1 MRETS
6 PMRKYSLSGITGSEA
21 LLPLRCFFFSAV
33 MTEALR
39 APDGR
44 LQHWHSTIGSPALH
58 GARTCTLVARTLT
71 RNNSG
76 VGGVSRT
83 GSTVELGLFRGWI
96 SDHASVSAPRR
107 SQACCCCGSPPE
119 LFAAVS
125 PAQNGLREQQ
135 PRRPACCQKIS
146 EAKASLDY
154 VISSFSWRAFSLLSW
169 LPLNLPPYGPSP
181 LE

>member
-44 LQHWHSTIGSPALH
+44 LQHWHSTTGLPALH

-76 VGGVSRT
+76 VATESELGARWNSDLFAGGVSDHAPVSRRVVRRFAVVADRRRSYSQPFRQRKT
-83 GSTVELGLFRGWI
+83 ASANSNRGGQLVAKKLARPMPRWITLFLLFLGGLFRCFL
-96 SDHASVSAPRR
+96 
-107 SQACCCCGSPPE
+107 CCH
-119 LFAAVS
+119 
-125 PAQNGLREQQ
+125 
-135 PRRPACCQKIS
+135 
-146 EAKASLDY
+146 
-154 VISSFSWRAFSLLSW
+154 
-169 LPLNLPPYGPSP
+169 
-181 LE
+181 

>member
-44 LQHWHSTIGSPALH
+44 LQHWHSTTGLPALH

-76 VGGVSRT
+76 VDGGNANWGHGRIRATARVDRRSCSGFAARR
-83 GSTVELGLFRGWI
+83 F
-96 SDHASVSAPRR
+96 SAPLLLRIAVGVIR
-107 SQACCCCGSPPE
+107 SRFRQRKTASANSNRGGQ
-119 LFAAVS
+119 L
-125 PAQNGLREQQ
+125 L
-135 PRRPACCQKIS
+135 
-146 EAKASLDY
+146 AKK
-154 VISSFSWRAFSLLSW
+154 
-169 LPLNLPPYGPSP
+169 
-181 LE
+181 

>member
-71 RNNSG
+71 RNNSVVAG
-76 VGGVSRT
+76 VFRT
-83 GSTVELGLFRGWI
+83 GSTVELGPLRGWI
-96 SDHASVSAPRR
+96 SDHAPVSRRFVRRFAGVADRRR
-107 SQACCCCGSPPE
+107 SYS
-119 LFAAVS
+119 
-125 PAQNGLREQQ
+125 Q
-135 PRRPACCQKIS
+135 PFCQRKTAS
-146 EAKASLDY
+146 ANSNRGGQLLAKK
-154 VISSFSWRAFSLLSW
+154 
-169 LPLNLPPYGPSP
+169 
-181 LE
+181 